1 MAAVLAC
8 GEGGML
14 SHRAAAALWD
24 LAAIPSGPIDVTA
37 PTARRIEGI
46 RCHRTRSIHPDDRT
60 IIDGIPVTSVPR
72 TLLDRAQT
80 LHPQRLRT
88 LVEQAQR
95 RDLLSPLSLNA
106 LLSRSNGRKGTA
118 ALRAVLSELHDEAP
132 WTQSEL
138 ERRCLEFVRT
148 HGLPEPRTNVLI
160 DGILVDCFW
169 PEHNLVAELDSY
181 GFHTDRRS
189 FESDRCKGITHVRA
203 GRHSIHI
210 TQRMIT
216 RGPRAL
222 RADLSALLA
231 RAEG

>member
-1 MAAVLAC
+1 
-8 GEGGML
+8 
-14 SHRAAAALWD
+14 
-24 LAAIPSGPIDVTA
+24 
-37 PTARRIEGI
+37 
-46 RCHRTRSIHPDDRT
+46 
-60 IIDGIPVTSVPR
+60 
-72 TLLDRAQT
+72 
-80 LHPQRLRT
+80 LR
-88 LVEQAQR
+88 
-95 RDLLSPLSLNA
+95 
-106 LLSRSNGRKGTA
+106 
-118 ALRAVLSELHDEAP
+118 ELHDEAP
-132 WTQSEL
+132 STQSDL
-138 ERRCLEFVRT
+138 ERRFVEFVRT

-160 DGILVDCFW
+160 DAILVDCFW